1 MSKINFNVSITPQ
14 EALDLV
20 KDNLDGELVH
30 EEYNAVDQDRLIGTQ
45 IYEKYYHR
53 SRNYAALIVIIDNI
67 KETTNVRAIA
77 TGSSRG
83 LVFNIDWGAADHFVT
98 SVEKILEDYI
108 IVD

>member
-20 KDNLDGELVH
+20 KVNLDGELVH

-45 IYEKYYHR
+45 IYEKYYFR
-53 SRNYAALIVIIDNI
+53 SKNRAALIVIIDNL

-77 TGSSRG
+77 TGSSYG
-83 LVFNIDWGAADHFVT
+83 LIFNFDWGAANNFVS
-98 SVEKILEDYI
+98 SVEKILTDYMI
-108 IVD
+108 AD